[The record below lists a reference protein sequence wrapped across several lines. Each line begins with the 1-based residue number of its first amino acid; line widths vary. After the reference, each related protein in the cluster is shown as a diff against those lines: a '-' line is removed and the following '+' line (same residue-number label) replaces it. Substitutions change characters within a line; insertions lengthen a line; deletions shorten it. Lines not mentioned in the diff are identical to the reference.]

1 LKRLRGVGEAIR
13 MLLMRAGFQAETQTG
28 MALSALGNRKEYA
41 LRGIFVAAGI
51 LFLILTVPFI
61 SIAEDTIIL
70 PNATVYVVPNGG
82 NERLV
87 MAALVEKKTPVTIVA
102 DRNSADFEIRLV
114 HTFDPK
120 LTWTRLS
127 TDITA
132 FVVVKLDGTPY
143 FVDLI
148 NLNGGIAHSADHK
161 DAAIGTFAEDLK
173 NKIEKQDG
181 SPIQNPRNL
190 RQ

>member
-1 LKRLRGVGEAIR
+1 LREIV
-13 MLLMRAGFQAETQTG
+13 
-28 MALSALGNRKEYA
+28 
-41 LRGIFVAAGI
+41 VAAGI
-51 LFLILTVPFI
+51 LFLILTLPCI

-70 PNATVYVVPNGG
+70 PNARVYVVPNGG

-87 MAALVEKKTPVTIVA
+87 MAALLEKKTPVTIVA
-102 DRNSADFEIRLV
+102 DRNAADFEIRLV
-114 HTFDPK
+114 HTFDPR

-132 FVVVKLDGTPY
+132 FVVAKRDGTPY
-143 FVDLI
+143 FVDLMK
-148 NLNGGIAHSADHK
+148 LKKGNGRLADHK
-161 DAAIGTFAEDLK
+161 DDAIGTFAEDLK
-173 NKIEKQDG
+173 TKIEKHEG